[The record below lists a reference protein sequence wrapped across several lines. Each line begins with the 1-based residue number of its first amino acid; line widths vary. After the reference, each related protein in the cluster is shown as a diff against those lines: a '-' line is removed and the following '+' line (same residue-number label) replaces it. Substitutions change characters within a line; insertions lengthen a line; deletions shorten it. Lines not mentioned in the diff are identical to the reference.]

1 MKCSR
6 CGNEVSPEEAFCG
19 QCGAPM
25 RQAAAPTEMINTPSP
40 RPGYPGAY
48 QATGRPNIPNAP
60 NTSFPPSSSIYQR
73 GMPPGTPMGAVNM
86 PYGGIQSPFPQTPA
100 SMTAGPGQQ
109 NEFYQDATEA
119 MSSLPPGSPN
129 YPTAATS
136 YPQGQQSFISAGQPN
151 GQNMYGTATPSP
163 YMTGRLNPQQ
173 GYDSGPTY
181 DNTHGSVMPPRS
193 QPNNTLLIVAIM
205 CLVFV
210 LISVVALGTFF
221 ILKGHTGNTAG
232 PNTNNGGSTIVKTPI
247 TTPSPAA
254 TLAPSPSV
262 TTSPTPSATATGT
275 PTTPTP
281 VASPTPAPDPGF
293 AWCSTVCTNNNFM
306 VEYPQS
312 WQAGPATGAPGMQ
325 FTSPNEADIYA
336 AFKALGAS
344 QSTASTIAMNDL
356 QTYYASQPGYTVTQP
371 GSTATISGE
380 TWFNATATYQLN
392 GQTERIIVYAIIHQG
407 NAYTID
413 LQAPD
418 SQFDTIN
425 AQYFNVMLSKYQF
438 LQ

>member
-6 CGNEVSPEEAFCG
+6 CGNEVNPEEAFCG

-25 RQAAAPTEMINTPSP
+25 RQAAAPTEMVNTPAP

-48 QATGRPNIPNAP
+48 QTTGRPNMPNAP
-60 NTSFPPSSSIYQR
+60 SASFPSSSHVYQR
-73 GMPPGTPMGAVNM
+73 GTPSGAPTGAVNM
-86 PYGGIQSPFPQTPA
+86 PYGGTQSPFPHPST
-100 SMTAGPGQQ
+100 SMAPGPGQQ
-109 NEFYQDATEA
+109 SEFYQDATEA
-119 MSSLPPGSPN
+119 MSSLPPGSPS
-129 YPTAATS
+129 YPTAATG
-136 YPQGQQSFISAGQPN
+136 YPQGQQSFIGPGQPN
-151 GQNMYGTATPSP
+151 GQNMYGTAAPAPFVTN
-163 YMTGRLNPQQ
+163 RLNPQQ
-173 GYDSGPTY
+173 SYGSEPGYNNPRST
-181 DNTHGSVMPPRS
+181 VMPPRS

-221 ILKGHTGNTAG
+221 LLKKHNGNTASG
-232 PNTNNGGSTIVKTPI
+232 PNPNNGGTTTVQTPLPTATI
-247 TTPSPAA
+247 
-254 TLAPSPSV
+254 AP
-262 TTSPTPSATATGT
+262 SPTPSVTISPTPSPTITST

-293 AWCSTVCTNNNFM
+293 SWCGAVCTNNNFT

-312 WQAGPATGAPGMQ
+312 WQPGPATNAPGMQ
-325 FTSPNEADIYA
+325 FTNPNAADIYA
-336 AFKALGAS
+336 SFKALGAS

-356 QTYYASQPGYTVTQP
+356 QTNYAQQPGYTVTQP
-371 GSTATISGE
+371 GSTTTISGE

-407 NAYTID
+407 NAYIIE
-413 LQAPD
+413 LHAPD
-418 SQFDTIN
+418 NQFDTIN